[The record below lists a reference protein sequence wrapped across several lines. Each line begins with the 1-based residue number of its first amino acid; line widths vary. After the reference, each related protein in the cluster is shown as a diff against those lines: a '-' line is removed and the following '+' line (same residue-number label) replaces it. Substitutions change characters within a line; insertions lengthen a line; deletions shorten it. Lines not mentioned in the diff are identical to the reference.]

1 MKKVINLGNNDP
13 ISLLGTNDQNL
24 KILEKE
30 FKSTI
35 TVRGTT
41 MILNGSQDEA
51 MLIEKIVQDMQITA
65 NRKGY
70 VDEDDVRTL
79 ISFTENDSSISEIED
94 PNKPLI
100 VHTHKGSV
108 NAVTPGQ
115 KIFLE
120 KVNDNDITFA
130 VGPAGTGKTYLAVA
144 FAVAALKNKIV
155 ERIVITRPA
164 VEAGENLGFLP
175 GDLKEKIDPYLNPI
189 YDALRDMIKNDRLE
203 KLMDRKIIE
212 VAPLAYMRGRTL
224 QNAFIILD
232 EAQNATK
239 TQMKMFLTRLGV
251 TSKAIVT
258 GDITQIDLPKKSS
271 SGLLDALKILK
282 DVKEIGFVNFEEN
295 DVLRHKLVKKI
306 IMAYGKNEES

>member
-1 MKKVINLGNNDP
+1 MKKIINLGNDDP

-35 TVRGTT
+35 TVRGTN

-51 MLIEKIVQDMQITA
+51 VLIEKIVQDMQITA

-79 ISFTENDSSISEIED
+79 ISFTESDAISEIED
-94 PNKPLI
+94 PNRPLI
-100 VHTHKGSV
+100 VYTHKGSV

-120 KVNDNDITFA
+120 KVNENDITFA

-258 GDITQIDLPKKSS
+258 GDVTQIDLPKKSS
-271 SGLLDALKILK
+271 SGLLDALQILK
-282 DVKEIGFVNFEEN
+282 NVKEIGFVSFEEN
-295 DVLRHKLVKKI
+295 DVLRHKLVRKI
-306 IMAYGKNEES
+306 IIAYGKNEEN